1 MHTLNYT
8 WLFKIIKSN
17 STKIYHKWRYL
28 KVYDTKLFQI
38 ILSKTFQKHSIKAST
53 EKSNSWGKEN
63 TWLGRAS
70 FPAHSHLS
78 QAPHL
83 NKSICCLPKKKKK
96 TRPVCCPSPSNRGEI
111 AETLL
116 IIWKLN
122 SNLNLSAIL
131 AVASEDLLQH
141 LSPLP
146 RLSAR
151 IPRGAQASVF

>member
-83 NKSICCLPKKKKK
+83 NKSICCLPKKKKN
-96 TRPVCCPSPSNRGEI
+96 PAC
-111 AETLL
+111 LL
-116 IIWKLN
+116 
-122 SNLNLSAIL
+122 
-131 AVASEDLLQH
+131 
-141 LSPLP
+141 PLP
-146 RLSAR
+146 LKQRGDCRNLANYLEAEFKFKLICHPCCGLWRFTSTLKSSA
-151 IPRGAQASVF
+151 